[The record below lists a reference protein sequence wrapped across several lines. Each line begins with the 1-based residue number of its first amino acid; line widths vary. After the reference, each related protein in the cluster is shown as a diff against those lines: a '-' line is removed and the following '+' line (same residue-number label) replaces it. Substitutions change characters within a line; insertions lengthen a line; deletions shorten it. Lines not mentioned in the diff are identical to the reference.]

1 MANKQKNNNKRTIHT
16 HKGKKQA
23 ETLRTTAGTEDLC
36 IHLQNHLVTY
46 KFQHSLTLRADN
58 CILGYLPD
66 RNDNIYQHKGPP
78 SIIPAALFTM
88 EGLFNS
94 IYTVHWIVC
103 FSTVLQ
109 CSAEDGA
116 GPRSCGANVPHQASL
131 WAPGELILCTVCLN
145 KPKLKPNTSEVI
157 PPWLWGWLNTS
168 STCFLTLFKI
178 K

>member
-1 MANKQKNNNKRTIHT
+1 MPLPLGKIPFYTLKMANKQKNNNKRTIHT

-58 CILGYLPD
+58 CILGYLPE
-66 RNDNIYQHKGPP
+66 RNDNIYQHKGPQ

-88 EGLFNS
+88 EGVIQLYLYSSLNCTLF
-94 IYTVHWIVC
+94 YCTAVR
-103 FSTVLQ
+103 
-109 CSAEDGA
+109 AEDGA

-131 WAPGELILCTVCLN
+131 
-145 KPKLKPNTSEVI
+145 
-157 PPWLWGWLNTS
+157 
-168 STCFLTLFKI
+168 
-178 K
+178 